1 MLVQHFCPE
10 CLEDRNFKEV
20 FEEVDFKVKEE
31 EITIKCR
38 YLQCEICNEK
48 ITDPDNPD
56 ENIEKAFDIYRTNK
70 KLLHPDEIVDIRE
83 MFGLSQRDF
92 AKILGWSHATV
103 SRYETGALPGKT
115 HSNFLKSIRKYP
127 PLLLDLAIEN
137 RDSLSDELVERIETI
152 IQQLQ
157 EQSASHQENTISLP
171 KDLYDELIQRSIEN
185 NTDVNSAAISILTK
199 SLTET
204 YSETNYNEILSR
216 LTSIE
221 RKLARA
227 QIYSPAVNDGLE
239 RTIRHRRENR
249 ESREREN
256 TLYANRIFNII
267 DHSHKSALKS
277 THLTKEYEDLL
288 EVY

>member
-10 CLEDRNFKEV
+10 CLEDRNFTEV
-20 FEEVDFKVKEE
+20 FEEEVFKIKDE
-31 EITIKCR
+31 EINVNCR
-38 YLQCEICNEK
+38 YLQCEVCNEK
-48 ITDPDNPD
+48 ILHPDHPD
-56 ENIEKAFDIYRTNK
+56 ENYDKAYNLYRIRKN
-70 KLLHPDEIVDIRE
+70 LLQPDEISQIRK
-83 MFGLSQRDF
+83 MFSLTQRDF
-92 AKILGWSHATV
+92 AKILDWSHATV
-103 SRYETGALPGKT
+103 SRYETGALPSKT

-267 DHSHKSALKS
+267 DHSHKGALKS

-288 EVY
+288 EV